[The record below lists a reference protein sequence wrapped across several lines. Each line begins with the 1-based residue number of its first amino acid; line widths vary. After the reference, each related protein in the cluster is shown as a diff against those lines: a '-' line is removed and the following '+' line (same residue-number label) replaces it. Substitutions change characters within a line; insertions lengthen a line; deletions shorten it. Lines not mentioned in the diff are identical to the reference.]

1 MNLNLLSESQLAEAL
16 SFFHAGEPIIFPTE
30 TVYGLGA
37 PLFNEKAIAK
47 IFSIK
52 GRSFQNPLIAHVVS
66 IAQVEEIA
74 EQIPPLF
81 YQLAE
86 RFWPGPL
93 TIVLRKTSCVSSLG
107 SGGTDSIGVRVTP
120 HPVARHLIEAA
131 GQPLVATSAN
141 LSGQPSPTSRQQVI
155 DQLGNRVVAFL
166 DGPPAPCGVVSTVI
180 SLLETPP
187 LLIRSGALSLEEF
200 MKARYD

>member
-1 MNLNLLSESQLAEAL
+1 MKLLPESQLTEAL
-16 SFFHAGEPIIFPTE
+16 SFFRVGEPIIFPTE

-37 PLFNEKAIAK
+37 PLCNEHAVAK

-52 GRSFQNPLIAHVVS
+52 GRSLKNPLIAHVLS

-93 TIVLRKTSCVSSLG
+93 TIVLRKKSCVPSIV
-107 SGGTDSIGVRVTP
+107 SGGTGSIGVRVTP

-141 LSGQPSPTSRQQVI
+141 LSGQPSPTSKQQVI
-155 DQLGNRVVAFL
+155 DQLGDHVVAFL
-166 DGPPAPCGVVSTVI
+166 DGPPAPCGIASTVI
-180 SLLETPP
+180 SLLGDTPE
-187 LLIRSGALSLEEF
+187 LLRSGAIDFAIISSNYPQSF
-200 MKARYD
+200 

>member
-1 MNLNLLSESQLAEAL
+1 MKLLSESQLAEAIAL
-16 SFFHAGEPIIFPTE
+16 FHSGEPIVFPTE

-37 PLFNEKAIAK
+37 PLFNEQAIAK

-52 GRSFQNPLIAHVVS
+52 GRSMKNPLIAHVVS

-93 TIVLRKTSCVSSLG
+93 TIVLRKKSCVSSLV
-107 SGGTDSIGVRVTP
+107 SGGTDSIGVRITP

-155 DQLGNRVVAFL
+155 DQLGDRVAAFL
-166 DGPPAPCGVVSTVI
+166 DGPPSPAGLASTII
-180 SLLETPP
+180 SLIEGSPE
-187 LLIRSGALSLEEF
+187 LLRSGAIDFTTICKSV
-200 MKARYD
+200 Y

>member
-1 MNLNLLSESQLAEAL
+1 MKLLSESQLAEAISL
-16 SFFHAGEPIIFPTE
+16 FHVGEPIIFPTE

-93 TIVLRKTSCVSSLG
+93 TIVLRKKSCISSLV
-107 SGGTDSIGVRVTP
+107 SGGTESIGVRVTP

-141 LSGQPSPTSRQQVI
+141 LSGQPSPASRQQVI
-155 DQLGNRVVAFL
+155 DQLGDRVVAFL
-166 DGPPAPCGVVSTVI
+166 DGPPAPAGVVSTVI
-180 SLLETPP
+180 SLIEGTPE
-187 LLIRSGALSLEEF
+187 LLRSGAIDFATICKS
-200 MKARYD
+200 AY